1 MIRQAA
7 VRRLGPLFV
16 GLYFIAQICGVI
28 PLESCYSAH
37 AGIGPLAFSQ
47 CKVGKGTHH
56 HHAGDADDVVAH
68 HALQDLS
75 GVLALLPDRIQAP
88 LVHIPVMAQRAQS
101 LAEADPVLLERPPKS
116 FLSL

>member
-7 VRRLGPLFV
+7 LRRLGPLFV

-37 AGIGPLAFSQ
+37 AGVGPLVLSE
-47 CKVGKGTHH
+47 CKVGKVAPHH
-56 HHAGDADDVVAH
+56 GGDADDAAAH

-75 GVLALLPDRIQAP
+75 GVLALLPDRTEIA
-88 LVHIPVMAQRAQS
+88 LAHAATIVRRTQS
-101 LAEADPVLLERPPKS
+101 LAETDPVLLERPPKRVPS
-116 FLSL
+116 I